1 VTDAQG
7 AAAVTVVGT
16 GVMGSAIA
24 RALLDGGHHV
34 VAWNRTQSRAEPLRA
49 AGAELADRLGDAIR
63 TSRVTIMCVAH
74 QAAAVE
80 LLETPDVREALH
92 GRTLVQ
98 LTTGTAAEARAGA
111 ERAREHG
118 ITYVDGAIM
127 AYPRTIGTDAAVILY
142 AGPDSAFG
150 AHEALLGELG
160 QAHHVG
166 EDAARPAVIDAALV
180 ALFYGALAGFLHGA
194 VLTRAEG
201 IEVEEYL
208 RFAGPFFAGFVS
220 DAVRETGERVLAR
233 SFDDPQSSLHTHLT
247 GIDRLVVR
255 SSREAG
261 IDPTIM
267 EAIRDSFVQA
277 IAAGC
282 GAKDIACLVDVATD
296 K

>member
-1 VTDAQG
+1 MKDAQG
-7 AAAVTVVGT
+7 AAVVTVVGT
-16 GVMGSAIA
+16 GAMGSAIV
-24 RALLDGGHHV
+24 RALLGGGHRV

-49 AGAELADRLGDAIR
+49 AGAELADSLGDAIR
-63 TSRVTIMCVAH
+63 ASRVTIMCVAH

-80 LLETPDVREALH
+80 LLETSEVRKALH

-98 LTTGTAAEARAGA
+98 LTTGTAAEARVGA
-111 ERAREHG
+111 ERAGEHG

-127 AYPRTIGTDAAVILY
+127 AYPRTIGTEAAVILC
-142 AGPDSAFG
+142 AGSEGAF
-150 AHEALLGELG
+150 AAQEALLGELG

-166 EDAARPAVIDAALV
+166 EDAARPAAIDAALI
-180 ALFYGALAGFLHGA
+180 ALFYGALAGFVHGA

-208 RFAGPFFAGFVS
+208 RFARPFFVGFVS
-220 DAVRETGERVLAR
+220 DAVRETGERLLAR
-233 SFDDPQSSLHTHLT
+233 NYDHPQSSLHTHLT

-261 IDPTIM
+261 IDSAIM
-267 EAIRDSFVQA
+267 EAIRDSFMQA
-277 IAAGC
+277 IAAGR
-282 GAKDIACLVDVATD
+282 GAEDIACLVEVATD